1 MRSRAYESA
10 FVAALLVCPFAGQ
23 AAPAKSTNAVAPQEV
38 RSVFVIP
45 NSPKEGHDPFF
56 PNATSLYQSVVSV
69 RAVPTMTVES
79 LKLVGILG
87 NSLANINGVTLAVGE
102 MQEVKTSS
110 GAISVRLLQIRPQD
124 ESVVVEANGQRR
136 ELKSGGGLT
145 NRP

>member
-1 MRSRAYESA
+1 MRLRAYKFA
-10 FVAALLVCPFAGQ
+10 FLTALLVCPFAGT

-45 NSPKEGHDPFF
+45 NSPKEGRDPFF
-56 PNATSLYQSVVSV
+56 PTATSLYQS
-69 RAVPTMTVES
+69 AVPVHAAPTMSVES

-102 MQEVKTSS
+102 TQEVKTSS
-110 GAISVRLLQIRPQD
+110 GAISVRLLQIKPQD
-124 ESVVVEANGQRR
+124 ESVIVEANGQRR

-145 NRP
+145 GKP